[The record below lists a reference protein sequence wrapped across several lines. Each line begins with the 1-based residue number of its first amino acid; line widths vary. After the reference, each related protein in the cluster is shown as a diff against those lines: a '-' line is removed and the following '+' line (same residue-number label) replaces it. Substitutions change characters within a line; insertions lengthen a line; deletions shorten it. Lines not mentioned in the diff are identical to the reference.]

1 MNEDATRVLRRAKI
15 ARVATVS
22 AKGLPNLTPLWYVF
36 DAGRL
41 YMNTRGASIAVKNL
55 RANPDVV
62 VLVQEGRGQI
72 VRIKGTARFTRAG
85 PTRLRAAFRAMLK
98 YHLSPG
104 GLANFASSLGSL
116 PARARY
122 YAERV
127 GDSGVIVITPR
138 TLEVL
143 DGLESIGSTSS

>member
-1 MNEDATRVLRRAKI
+1 MTEVVKRMHRRAKI
-15 ARVATVS
+15 AAAPTVS

-62 VLVQEGRGQI
+62 VLVQEARGQI
-72 VRIKGTARFTRAG
+72 VRIRGTARFTRAG

-104 GLANFASSLGSL
+104 GLANFAASLGS
-116 PARARY
+116 RA
-122 YAERV
+122 
-127 GDSGVIVITPR
+127 
-138 TLEVL
+138 
-143 DGLESIGSTSS
+143 